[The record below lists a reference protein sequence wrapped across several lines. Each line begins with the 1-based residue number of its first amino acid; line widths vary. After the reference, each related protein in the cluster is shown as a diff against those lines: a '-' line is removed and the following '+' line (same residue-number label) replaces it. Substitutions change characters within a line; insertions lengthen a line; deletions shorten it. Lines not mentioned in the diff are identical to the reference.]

1 MTKLVT
7 TTRTISNAGIHRMVG
22 RFNSVKNKCSV
33 AWESWLERDFM
44 LLSEYDRAVEH
55 YVEQPEQVVLWLD
68 GVAHRY
74 TPDVR
79 QVLYDGTIRF
89 VEVKTEQALNNPS
102 TALKLAAAEAH
113 YMADGYLFQVATETY
128 IRAGHRL
135 SNIKLL
141 YRYASLSPSSA
152 EIRCMAAFLD
162 RPSPQPLSDIVAK
175 ARKASVNLSVLF
187 HLMFKQRIA
196 FDVDDSPIS
205 PATLLSWRQ

>member
-22 RFNSVKNKCSV
+22 RFYSVKNKCSV

-44 LLSEYDRAVEH
+44 LLSEYDWAVEH

-79 QVLYDGTIRF
+79 LVLYDGTIRV
-89 VEVKTEQALNNPS
+89 VEVKTERALNDPF
-102 TALKLAAAEAH
+102 TALKLAAAETYYIA
-113 YMADGYLFQVATETY
+113 AGYLFQVVTEAY
-128 IRAGHRL
+128 IRANHRL

-141 YRYASLSPSSA
+141 YRYASVSPSPA
-152 EIRCMAAFLD
+152 EVRRVAAFLD
-162 RPSPQPLSDIVAK
+162 RPSPQPLGDIVAN
-175 ARKASVNLSVLF
+175 AHRASVNPAVLF
-187 HLMFKQRIA
+187 HLMFRQRIA
-196 FDVDDSPIS
+196 FDIDDTPLS